1 MSFLRS
7 LSYSTLLLM
16 DFYFFLV
23 GCCFVTFYTRK
34 AALEAQNAL
43 HNIKTM
49 PGVSIYSYIYTLFK
63 KNKVAQVECT

>member
-1 MSFLRS
+1 M
-7 LSYSTLLLM
+7 
-16 DFYFFLV
+16 
-23 GCCFVTFYTRK
+23 TFYTRK

-63 KNKVAQVECT
+63 KAVVICGSSSSGMHVKLCCSIRFVLILNSVSYP